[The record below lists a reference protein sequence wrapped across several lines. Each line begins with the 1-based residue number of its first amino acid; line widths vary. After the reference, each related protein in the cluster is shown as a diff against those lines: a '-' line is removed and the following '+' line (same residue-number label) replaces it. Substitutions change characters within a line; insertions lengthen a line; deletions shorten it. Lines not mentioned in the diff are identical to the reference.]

1 MSKDATIHQR
11 KSPSHKSGW
20 EGGSISTYIHDT
32 FNFKSPRDLDINTK
46 ISTNLKST
54 FLSTLYISPDD
65 FKVFNNF
72 MKDLHSFILKSN
84 KLFYAL
90 GNFNLNVL
98 GCNKNKKVAKF
109 PNLKFQHRFVSVINK
124 PTRVIKNTTTA
135 IDHII
140 TKSLLHRTI
149 DTGMIKLDI
158 SDHSDMFLTCFCNR
172 NKKDTGLKST
182 NYNMLNKQ

>member
-1 MSKDATIHQR
+1 MLSVT
-11 KSPSHKSGW
+11 
-20 EGGSISTYIHDT
+20 
-32 FNFKSPRDLDINTK
+32 L
-46 ISTNLKST
+46 NLT
-54 FLSTLYISPDD
+54 FLGIT
-65 FKVFNNF
+65 KT
-72 MKDLHSFILKSN
+72 
-84 KLFYAL
+84 
-90 GNFNLNVL
+90 
-98 GCNKNKKVAKF
+98 KVAKF

-135 IDHII
+135 TDHII

-158 SDHSDMFLTCFCNR
+158 SDYFDMFLTCFCNR